1 MTLFWVIAALL
12 VVVALA
18 FLLTPLVRNR
28 AASGG
33 ESRAASK
40 VSVFREQ
47 LAELDAD
54 LAAGSIDR
62 EQWEVARGDLQRGL
76 LEAVDVPPASAVAP
90 GKRSKA
96 AIAGAP
102 SKRSKAA
109 AAAVAPVKRSKA
121 AAIAVAIAVPLISVS
136 LYLGLGNRQG
146 LEPVKQ
152 DAAQGA
158 PHELS
163 PEKVNAMVARLA
175 EKLASEPDNAE
186 GWIML
191 GRSYNALGRFS
202 EAAAAYAKAEA
213 KFPENAQL
221 LADYADSLAMAQG
234 QSLQGKPEALILR
247 ALQADGNN
255 LKALALAGSAEF
267 DRKNFAKAIEYW
279 GRMLSLVPADS
290 ETGNSI
296 RASIQEA
303 QEKQGGMPKSSTV
316 IAQNKQ
322 EGAPKSSTATAA
334 AKAKSVSGT
343 VKIAPALAARA
354 APEDT
359 VFVLARPAQGG
370 RMPLAALRVKVK
382 DLPLTF
388 SFDDSMAM
396 NPSAKISDFAE
407 VVVAARVSKSGN
419 VVPQRGDLEGV
430 SKSLR
435 PGTSGI
441 VVQIANEIQ

>member
-12 VVVALA
+12 VGLALA
-18 FLLTPLVRNR
+18 FLVTPLLRNR

-33 ESRAASK
+33 GASRAAANLT
-40 VSVFREQ
+40 VFREQ

-54 LAAGSIDR
+54 LAAGSIER
-62 EQWEVARGDLQRGL
+62 EQWEVARGDLQRGF
-76 LEAVDVPPASAVAP
+76 LEAVDVPAAS
-90 GKRSKA
+90 
-96 AIAGAP
+96 
-102 SKRSKAA
+102 
-109 AAAVAPVKRSKA
+109 AVAPVKRSKA
-121 AAIAVAIAVPLISVS
+121 MAIAVAVAVPLISVS

-146 LEPVKQ
+146 LEPGKVN
-152 DAAQGA
+152 AAQGA
-158 PHELS
+158 SHELT
-163 PEKVNAMVARLA
+163 PEQINAMVARLA
-175 EKLASEPDNAE
+175 QKLEAEPDNAE

-191 GRSYNALGRFS
+191 ARSYNALGRFN

-213 KFPENAQL
+213 RFPQNAQL

-234 QSLQGKPEALILR
+234 QTLQGKPEALVQR

-255 LKALALAGSAEF
+255 LKALALAGTAAFEKS
-267 DRKNFAKAIEYW
+267 DFAKAIDYW
-279 GRMLSLVPADS
+279 KRMLPLLPADS
-290 ETGNSI
+290 EMGNSV

-303 QEKQGGMPKSSTV
+303 QEKQGGMPKPSTLV
-316 IAQNKQ
+316 AQNKQ

-343 VKIAPALAARA
+343 VKLAPALAPRA

-370 RMPLAALRVKVK
+370 RMPLAAVRVKVK
-382 DLPLTF
+382 DLPLAF

-396 NPSAKISDFAE
+396 NPSAKLSDFAE

-430 SKSLR
+430 SKPLR
-435 PGTSGI
+435 PGTAGI

>member
-12 VVVALA
+12 VGLALA
-18 FLLTPLVRNR
+18 FLVTPLVRNR

-33 ESRAASK
+33 DASRAASNLA
-40 VSVFREQ
+40 VFRDQ

-54 LAAGSIDR
+54 LAAGSIER
-62 EQWEVARGDLQRGL
+62 EQWEAARGDLQRGL
-76 LEAVDVPPASAVAP
+76 LEAVDVPSAKSA
-90 GKRSKA
+90 
-96 AIAGAP
+96 
-102 SKRSKAA
+102 
-109 AAAVAPVKRSKA
+109 APVKRSKA
-121 AAIAVAIAVPLISVS
+121 AAIAVAVAVPIISVS

-146 LEPVKQ
+146 LEPGKEN
-152 DAAQGA
+152 AAQGA
-158 PHELS
+158 PHQLTREQIDT
-163 PEKVNAMVARLA
+163 MVARLA
-175 EKLASEPDNAE
+175 QRLASNPDDGE

-191 GRSYNALGRFS
+191 ARTYNALGRFG

-213 KFPENAQL
+213 KFPRDAQL

-234 QSLQGKPEALILR
+234 QTLQGKPEALIRR

-255 LKALALAGSAEF
+255 LKALALAGTAEF
-267 DRKNFAKAIEYW
+267 ERSDFAKAIDYW
-279 GRMLSLVPADS
+279 RRMLPLLPADS
-290 ETGNSI
+290 EMGNSV

-303 QEKQGGMPKSSTV
+303 QEKQGGMPKSSTL
-316 IAQNKQ
+316 IAQDKPQGKQ

-343 VKIAPALAARA
+343 VKLAPALAPRA

-370 RMPLAALRVKVK
+370 RMPLAAVRVKVK
-382 DLPLTF
+382 DLPLSF

-396 NPSAKISDFAE
+396 NPSAKLSDFAE

-430 SKSLR
+430 SKPLR